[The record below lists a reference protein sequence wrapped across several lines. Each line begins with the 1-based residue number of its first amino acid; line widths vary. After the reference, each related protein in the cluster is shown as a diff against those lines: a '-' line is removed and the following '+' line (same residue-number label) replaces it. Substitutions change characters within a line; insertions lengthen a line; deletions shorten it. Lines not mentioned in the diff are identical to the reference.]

1 MKNLKNAGILLLI
14 LFVIQACN
22 TGSFK
27 SEKVSSKI
35 DSVSY
40 MLGLSIGHSFK
51 SEGFPDIKP
60 ALIAKG
66 IEEAW
71 KGDSTISENQI
82 NMFLSTYFRQIQ
94 QEKGEKNLKAGQAFL
109 DANKSKEGVK
119 TTSSGLQYKVIQE
132 GTGASPKGNDMVKCH
147 YRGKLITGEVF
158 GSSYDSGE
166 PAQFPL
172 NGVIPGWTE
181 GLQLMKEGGKYE
193 LYIPA
198 ELGYGERG
206 GGKKIPP
213 NSVLVFQMEL
223 LQVTPQAANAKG
235 KN

>member
-1 MKNLKNAGILLLI
+1 MKNLKNAGIFLLI

-27 SEKVSSKI
+27 SQKVASKT

-51 SEGFPDIKP
+51 AEAIPGIKP

-66 IEEAW
+66 IEEALR
-71 KGDSTISENQI
+71 GDSTVSENEI

-94 QEKGEKNLKAGQAFL
+94 QEKADKNLKEGEAFL
-109 DANKSKEGVK
+109 EANKSKEGVK
-119 TTSSGLQYKVIQE
+119 VTASGLQYKVIQE
-132 GTGASPKGNDMVKCH
+132 GTGASPKGSDMVKCN
-147 YRGKLITGEVF
+147 YRGKLINGETF
-158 GSSYDSGE
+158 DSSYDRGE

-172 NGVIPGWTE
+172 NGVIKGWTE

-193 LYIPA
+193 LYVPSQ
-198 ELGYGERG
+198 LGYGERG
-206 GGKKIPP
+206 AGKKIAP
-213 NSVLVFQMEL
+213 NSVLVFEIEL
-223 LQVTPQAANAKG
+223 LQVIPQAANAKG
-235 KN
+235 NN

>member
-1 MKNLKNAGILLLI
+1 MKNLKNAGIFLLI
-14 LFVIQACN
+14 LFVIQACS

-27 SEKVSSKI
+27 SEKVVSKA

-51 SEGFPDIKP
+51 AEAIPGIKP

-66 IEEAW
+66 IEQAES
-71 KGDSTISENQI
+71 GDTSVSETQI

-94 QEKGEKNLKAGQAFL
+94 QEKADKNLKEGEAFL
-109 DANKSKEGVK
+109 AANKLKDGVK
-119 TTSSGLQYKVIQE
+119 TTASGLQYKVIQE
-132 GTGASPKGNDMVKCH
+132 GTGKTPTGNDMVKCQ
-147 YRGKLITGEVF
+147 YKASFTNGDVWD
-158 GSSYDSGE
+158 SSYDKGE

-172 NGVIPGWTE
+172 NGVIKGWTE

-193 LYIPA
+193 LYVPA
-198 ELGYGERG
+198 QLGYGERG
-206 GGKKIPP
+206 AGKKIAP
-213 NSVLVFQMEL
+213 NSVLVFQIEL
-223 LQVTPQAANAKG
+223 LQVIPQAANAKG